1 MRVLT
6 FTGAGL
12 VCLLALSASSL
23 SVESRAAVGTNAA
36 YSCAVTFANGTTAP
50 SEVKSRYGY
59 RHGALWVELWPYGV
73 TLVGKSDI
81 TSDGWLAVKVPWYR
95 FAKGTLRITATRLDK
110 PSRSARADVPSGY
123 GNTGFQAS
131 SIYFPSEGCWKIIG
145 TVGHTK
151 LTYVTI
157 ILTTKTVRQ
166 EAPNG

>member
-1 MRVLT
+1 MRALT

-12 VCLLALSASSL
+12 VCFLALTGSSL
-23 SVESRAAVGTNAA
+23 SADTRAAVGTNAA
-36 YSCAVTFANGTTAP
+36 SPCAVTLPNGTTAP
-50 SEVKSRYGY
+50 SQVKSPYGY
-59 RHGALWVELWPYGV
+59 RHGTLWVELWPYGV

-95 FAKGTLRITATRLDK
+95 FGKGTLKIAATRLDK
-110 PSRSARADVPSGY
+110 PARPARADVPSGY
-123 GNTGFQAS
+123 GNSGFQAS
-131 SIYFPSEGCWKIIG
+131 SIYFPSEGCWKITG

-157 ILTTKTVRQ
+157 VLTTKTVHQ